1 MGSAYY
7 AIPWDILK
15 NAVYFSHK
23 WIFPVINS
31 VFDSRVKF
39 FLLFETKISLNFKYY
54 MAQMVKILLAMQE
67 TWVQSLDWKDSLK
80 KGVANHASILAWR
93 IPGTRN
99 LVIICPWG
107 HKESHTTK

>member
-1 MGSAYY
+1 MEHFVKC
-7 AIPWDILK
+7 K

-39 FLLFETKISLNFKYY
+39 YLFFLECETKISLNLKYY
-54 MAQMVKILLAMQE
+54 MAQMVKILLAMQK

-80 KGVANHASILAWR
+80 KGVANHASIIAWR
-93 IPGTRN
+93 IPGTRS
-99 LVIICPWG
+99 LVGYDP
-107 HKESHTTK
+107 